1 MFIDSYGKYT
11 FEELLNGKATK
22 NAWRNWG

>member
-11 FEELLNGKATK
+11 FEELMNGKANK
-22 NAWRNWG
+22 ELSNN